1 MNETSRFPCILPPT
15 TKTIMDTVIIKIHG
29 ADKFKIANKSWFLPE
44 ISRRQFY
51 ELTPTEKQSTRMY
64 LRRFIL
70 QPPITSGYLPKVDV
84 LEVLNKDRDN
94 IHYVLRAEFSVPK
107 LIYGNSLQ
115 EVSSNDLEK
124 ALYAFK
130 KALGNAG
137 ITVESNTVANA
148 RVSAT
153 HFCKNVLLPR
163 DIRMQEIL
171 TELTQI
177 DISKVVDVTK
187 KEFKH
192 GGQSLQIYSGTREW
206 VFYDKIAD
214 AMRPKIKRKYK
225 QRVGQERGII
235 ERHNLQQ
242 QEVFRFEYR
251 IKLAISVEK
260 CVNGALGRTP
270 KTPVLFRDLFT
281 HDLCRKVVLNAW
293 RELIQ
298 RPENQLALLAPV
310 EGLGLFD
317 HILAEALKT
326 GGAHSMNHA
335 LTSYGLASAIRDHGA
350 KEVRRAILRGWVGS
364 HPERLT
370 RKIEAAAELTRGLPY
385 SNSIAFVDKAL
396 ESYPLI
402 TVDTL
407 QKRLIM

>member
-1 MNETSRFPCILPPT
+1 
-15 TKTIMDTVIIKIHG
+15 MDTVIIKIFG

-51 ELTPTEKQSTRMY
+51 ELTPTEKQSDRMY

-70 QPPITSGYLPKVDV
+70 QPPMISGYLPKVDI
-84 LEVLNKDRDN
+84 LEVLNKDASDVR
-94 IHYVLRAEFSVPK
+94 YVLRAEFSVPK

-124 ALYAFK
+124 TLYAFK

-137 ITVESNTVANA
+137 ITVESTTIASA
-148 RVSAT
+148 RVSAA

-163 DIRMQEIL
+163 EIRMQEIL
-171 TELTQI
+171 MELART

-206 VFYDKIAD
+206 AFYDKIAD

-235 ERHNLQQ
+235 ERHQLQE

-251 IKLAISVEK
+251 IKLAQSVEK
-260 CVNGALGRTP
+260 CINEALGRKP

-281 HDLCRKVVLNAW
+281 HDLCRLVLLKAW

-298 RPENQLALLAPV
+298 RPENQLALLAPL

-317 HILAEALKT
+317 HIIAEALKKD
-326 GGAHSMNHA
+326 GAHSMNHA
-335 LTSYGLASAIRDHGA
+335 LISYGLASAIRDHGA
-350 KEVRRAILRGWVGS
+350 KEVRRAILRGWSGS

-370 RKIEAAAELTRGLPY
+370 SKIEAASVLTRGLPY

-396 ESYPLI
+396 ESYQLI
-402 TVDTL
+402 TVDAL
-407 QKRLIM
+407 QKRLII